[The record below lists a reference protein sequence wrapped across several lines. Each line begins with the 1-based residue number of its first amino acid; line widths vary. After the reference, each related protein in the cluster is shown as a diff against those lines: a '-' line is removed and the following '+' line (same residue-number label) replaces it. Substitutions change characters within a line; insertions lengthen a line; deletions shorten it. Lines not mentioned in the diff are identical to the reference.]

1 MATKVQQKSDKIT
14 PFGGINFVMD
24 KFDAYLG
31 TEIDSFL
38 GLRST
43 TVGYQYSEIILAIVC
58 VFLCGGSAME
68 DLNTPEGVP
77 CRPSPYPRPERG
89 HRSSRHQ
96 RACHCEHQPHG

>member
-43 TVGYQYSEIILAIVC
+43 TVGHLQGQALRVPLRHRPREVGQDGQAERAQYL
-58 VFLCGGSAME
+58 L
-68 DLNTPEGVP
+68 
-77 CRPSPYPRPERG
+77 
-89 HRSSRHQ
+89 
-96 RACHCEHQPHG
+96 